1 MSERAE
7 LGPARQ
13 TYERREWESAYR
25 SFAAADEAAALGP
38 DDLWR
43 FAMAAHLTGR
53 DEEFVVILERAHHAN
68 LEASDP
74 VGAARCAFWLGF
86 HLLERG
92 AIGPATGWLGR
103 AARLLERAGT
113 DRVESGYLLIPE
125 AFQRLAAGEPDRAY
139 HVAADALATGERFG
153 DPELVALALHLQGQ
167 ARLGA
172 GRLPEGLALLDE
184 SMVAVA
190 TGDVSPL
197 VTGLLYCSVIGACRR
212 VYEVGRV
219 HEWTAAL
226 RDWCADQPEL
236 VLFRGECLVY
246 RSENLQLRGEWEE
259 AMAEARLAA
268 ELPGRG
274 ATPVAG
280 GAFYQQG
287 EVHRL
292 RGEYAE
298 AEEAFR
304 AARRLGREPQPG
316 LALLRLAQGDVAAAA
331 AAIRR
336 TLAETGDPLRRARLL
351 PACIEISLAAGELG
365 EARSAADE
373 LEMVAARCG
382 ARVLQTQLAQARGT
396 IALADDDPLAA
407 LAALRRA
414 VSGWQ
419 ELGASY
425 DHARAR
431 LLLARACSELG
442 DDDTAQLE
450 RDAARSALERLGA
463 SPRGLPA
470 EAGSARD
477 GRRPHGL
484 TPREL
489 EVLALLATGKTNRA
503 IAGSLF
509 ISEKTVARHVSNI
522 FGKLGLSSRAAATAF
537 AYEHD
542 LV

>member
-1 MSERAE
+1 MNERVE
-7 LGPARQ
+7 LEPARQ

-53 DEEFVVILERAHHAN
+53 DDGFVVILERAHHAH
-68 LEASDP
+68 LEASNP

-92 AIGPATGWLGR
+92 AMGPATGWLGR

-125 AFQRLAAGEPDRAY
+125 AFQRLAAGEADRAY
-139 HVAADALATGERFG
+139 DVAADALATGERFG

-190 TGDVSPL
+190 TGEVSPL

-212 VYEVGRV
+212 IYEVGRV

-226 RDWCADQPEL
+226 RDWCADQPDL
-236 VLFRGECLVY
+236 VRFRGECLVY
-246 RSENLQLRGEWEE
+246 RSENLQLRGEWDEALAVARRAEE
-259 AMAEARLAA
+259 LGDTVAA
-268 ELPGRG
+268 
-274 ATPVAG
+274 

-292 RGEYAE
+292 RGEHAA
-298 AEEAFR
+298 AEEAFL
-304 AARRLGREPQPG
+304 AARRHGREPQPG
-316 LALLRLAQGDVAAAA
+316 LALLRLAQGDVEAAA

-336 TLAETGDPLRRARLL
+336 ALAETADPLRRARLL
-351 PACIEISLAAGELG
+351 PACVEISLAAGDLV
-365 EARSAADE
+365 EARRGADE
-373 LEMVAARCG
+373 LEQVTTRCD
-382 ARVLQTQLAQARGT
+382 ASALHTLLAQARGA
-396 IALADDDPLAA
+396 IALAEDDPLTA
-407 LAALRRA
+407 LTALRRA
-414 VSGWQ
+414 VSGWHA
-419 ELGASY
+419 LGAPY
-425 DHARAR
+425 EHARAR
-431 LLLARACSELG
+431 LLLARACRDLG
-442 DDDTAQLE
+442 DEDTARLE
-450 RDAARSALERLGA
+450 RDAARSALERLGCA
-463 SPRGLPA
+463 PVAAPG
-470 EAGSARD
+470 EAGAGRE
-477 GRRPHGL
+477 RRPHGL

-489 EVLALLATGKTNRA
+489 EVLALLATGRTNRD

-537 AYEHD
+537 AYEHG